1 MKQDHV
7 DTILAQWQV
16 QRPDLDCSPMGV
28 IGRMDR
34 ANHLMKL
41 GLEEVFKQFGLMSSE
56 FDILA
61 TLRRAGEPVT
71 PTEMYQILM
80 FSSGAMSTR
89 VDGLVKRGL
98 VVRQASETD
107 RRSCLVTLTDEGRT
121 LIDSVVA
128 VHVENE
134 HKMLNAL
141 TEKEQAT
148 LASLLRKWLAA
159 NE

>member
-41 GLEEVFKQFGLMSSE
+41 SLEEVFKQFGLMSSE

-71 PTEMYQILM
+71 PTEMYQTLM

-107 RRSCLVTLTDEGRT
+107 RRSCLVMLTDEGRT
-121 LIDSVVA
+121 LIDAVVTA
-128 VHVENE
+128 HVENE
-134 HKMLNAL
+134 HQMLNVL

-148 LASLLRKWLAA
+148 LASLLRKWLASK
-159 NE
+159 E

>member
-41 GLEEVFKQFGLMSSE
+41 GLEDVFKQFGLMSSE

-121 LIDSVVA
+121 LIDTVVA

>member
-41 GLEEVFKQFGLMSSE
+41 GLEDVFKQFGLMSSE

-121 LIDSVVA
+121 LIDTVVA

-134 HKMLNAL
+134 HKMLNTL

>member
-121 LIDSVVA
+121 LIDTVVST
-128 VHVENE
+128 HVDNE
-134 HKMLNAL
+134 HQMLNAL

>member
-71 PTEMYQILM
+71 PTEMYQTLM

-107 RRSCLVTLTDEGRT
+107 RRSCLVMLTDEGRT
-121 LIDSVVA
+121 LIDAVVTA
-128 VHVENE
+128 HVENE
-134 HKMLNAL
+134 HQMLNVL

-148 LASLLRKWLAA
+148 LASLLRKWLASK
-159 NE
+159 E

>member
-34 ANHLMKL
+34 VNHLMKL
-41 GLEEVFKQFGLMSSE
+41 SLEEVFKQFGLMSSE

-71 PTEMYQILM
+71 PTEMYQTLM

-107 RRSCLVTLTDEGRT
+107 RRSCLVMLTDEGRT
-121 LIDSVVA
+121 LIDAVVTA
-128 VHVENE
+128 HVENE
-134 HKMLNAL
+134 HQMLNVL

-148 LASLLRKWLAA
+148 LASLLRKWLASK
-159 NE
+159 E